1 MIQVVKICEDGELQ
15 ASPLGV
21 RGGFSFACPACPLG
35 KQPGFLHFQSISNA
49 QCLTHTARMRLPLRQ
64 LPRHVLRTLIFFHW
78 HSPHIHSFNVLSNN
92 IEVLLRPSNGPNEK
106 GMLSAWG
113 LVDVLPNCITLP
125 CCSGPMISLNP
136 IDHSIN
142 LMCAITLS
150 SIKVTCVW
158 NPLNSC
164 GWEGQHFPPQHE
176 HNELRQVP

>member
-1 MIQVVKICEDGELQ
+1 MWRWWI
-15 ASPLGV
+15 ASLSTWRP
-21 RGGFSFACPACPLG
+21 RWF
-35 KQPGFLHFQSISNA
+35 FL
-49 QCLTHTARMRLPLRQ
+49 CLSGLSPWKTARVSSHSIHLKRSMLNSYCQDEASTAAASASCPQDLDILSLALATHPFIQR
-64 LPRHVLRTLIFFHW
+64 VLKQYWSLVTSFH
-78 HSPHIHSFNVLSNN
+78 
-92 IEVLLRPSNGPNEK
+92 GPNEK